1 MLIAKR
7 LTRSTTFAVVA
18 GLLMAVDGL
27 AISMSR
33 VALLDTS
40 LTFFVLLAFL
50 FVLRDRERTMT
61 RIAETVAA
69 RHDGDEP
76 PGARRLV
83 GAAAVEPALDHRR
96 RRGARRRDARSSGR
110 ARGCWRGSAST
121 SS

>member
-61 RIAETVAA
+61 RIAEAVAA

-76 PGARRLV
+76 PGAQ
-83 GAAAVEPALDHRR
+83 HRGGR
-96 RRGARRRDARSSGR
+96 CCGTGPGSSPPARRSAPRPRSSGR
-110 ARGCWRGSAST
+110 ARGCWRVSAST